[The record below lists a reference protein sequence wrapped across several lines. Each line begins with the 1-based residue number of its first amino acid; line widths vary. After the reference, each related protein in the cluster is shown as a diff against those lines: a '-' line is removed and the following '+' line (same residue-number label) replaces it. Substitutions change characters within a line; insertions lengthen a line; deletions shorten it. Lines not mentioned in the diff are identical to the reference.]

1 MYELLKPL
9 SKDFLHFVEELPK
22 FTLGKSTVFFQAKES
37 LDYSSY
43 DFAIIAVGDNRGF
56 NKELPVVDLSEIRK
70 EFYQLYPGNWFTRLV
85 DLGDILPGNTLE
97 DTYFLLEQIT
107 ADLMKNNILPIVLGG
122 SQDLTYALYKGV
134 AKLGNLVNLVSIDSK
149 LHLKAQENLIADGF
163 MSKIVMEDPVRL
175 FHYTNLGYQTYYNT
189 QEEIDLMHSLYFEGI
204 RLGELV
210 GDISRSEPFLREA
223 DIVSLDLSSIKSS
236 DSGRFLPFNP
246 NGFDG
251 REICSLSRY
260 SGLSDRVKIF
270 GVFNYNN
277 NKSEALLIAQILWYY
292 MEGVN
297 YRTKEH
303 PFTPRDSY
311 TKYIVPVEGVED
323 FIFYKSDL
331 SDRWWVHSPKLDDKQ
346 KGIQF
351 VIACSYEDYQQTLNQ
366 EIPERWWRML
376 KRSLL

>member
-9 SKDFLHFVEELPK
+9 SKDFLHFVEDLPK
-22 FTLGKSTVFFQAKES
+22 FTLGKSTVFFQGEKY
-37 LDYSSY
+37 LDYSAY
-43 DFAIIAVGDNRGF
+43 DIAIIAVGDNRGF
-56 NKELPVVDLSEIRK
+56 SEELPIVDVTDIRK
-70 EFYQLYPGNWFTRLV
+70 EFYQLYPGNWLTRLV
-85 DLGDILPGNTLE
+85 DLGDIIPGNTLK
-97 DTYFLLEQIT
+97 DTYYLLEQIT
-107 ADLMKNNILPIVLGG
+107 ADLIKNNILPIVLGG

-149 LHLKAQENLIADGF
+149 LHLKSQENLIADSF
-163 MSKIVMEDPVRL
+163 MGKIIMEEPVRL

-236 DSGRFLPFNP
+236 DSGRFIPFNP

-292 MEGVN
+292 IEGVN
-297 YRTKEH
+297 YRTKED
-303 PFTPRDSY
+303 PFIPRDSY

-331 SDRWWVHSPKLDDKQ
+331 SNRWWVHSPKLDDRQ
-346 KGIQF
+346 KGMQF

-366 EIPERWWRML
+366 EIPDRWWRML

>member
-9 SKDFLHFVEELPK
+9 SKGFLHFVEDLPK
-22 FTLGKSTVFFQAKES
+22 FTLGKSTVFFQSEKY
-37 LDYSSY
+37 LDYSAY
-43 DFAIIAVGDNRGF
+43 DVAIIAVGDNRGF
-56 NKELPVVDLSEIRK
+56 SEELPIVDLTDIRK
-70 EFYQLYPGNWFTRLV
+70 EFYQLYPGNWLTRLV
-85 DLGDILPGNTLE
+85 DLGDIIPGNTLK
-97 DTYFLLEQIT
+97 DTYYLLEQIT
-107 ADLMKNNILPIVLGG
+107 ADLIKNNILPIVLGG

-149 LHLKAQENLIADGF
+149 LHLKSQENLIADSF
-163 MSKIVMEDPVRL
+163 MGKIIMEEPVRL

-292 MEGVN
+292 IEGVN
-297 YRTKEH
+297 YRTKED

-331 SDRWWVHSPKLDDKQ
+331 SNRWWVHSPKLDDRQ
-346 KGIQF
+346 KGMQF

-366 EIPERWWRML
+366 EIPDRWWRML